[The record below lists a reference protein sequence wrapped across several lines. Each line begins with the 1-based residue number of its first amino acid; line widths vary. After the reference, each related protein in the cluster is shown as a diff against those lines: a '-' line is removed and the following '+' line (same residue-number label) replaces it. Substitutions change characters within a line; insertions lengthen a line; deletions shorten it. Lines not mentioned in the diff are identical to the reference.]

1 MADTNTNGQ
10 HSQQPAN
17 STSIDE
23 QPTGDADDSEIMAS
37 AEPPTT
43 ATELGTDTLD
53 HFTTKEE
60 GR

>member
-17 STSIDE
+17 STSTDE
-23 QPTGDADDSEIMAS
+23 QPTRDADDSEIMVN
-37 AEPPTT
+37 AELLTT

-53 HFTTKEE
+53 HFTPEE
-60 GR
+60 DR